1 MQSIVANGKL
11 GERLPIGP
19 NGLLVVSD
27 NMIPS
32 LERNA
37 LLAAVLA
44 NPDDDLPRLVFAD
57 WLDENG
63 DPDEARFIR
72 SQIALATL
80 PEWDPQ
86 AVVLRRTRPEWE
98 KNNTFR
104 RGFGHAIAAPT
115 LADLKQLMPSTLKVA
130 PIERLGLF
138 TATLAQ
144 WKTFVR
150 SPWLPNIREIDFE
163 SIGAPI
169 EAMRELCH
177 APGAAGIRALRF
189 RSCTSPALPEVLNR
203 LWRSLLG
210 DRLQTLELAQA
221 FGSDSSWFDDFMEA
235 FHVGGEKLKSLRLQS
250 MGFGDVNLNRF
261 LVSRAWVHVEQLS
274 IVDER
279 GQASVTYLGYKDC
292 WPALHTLRFDG
303 VNVNFHNPHS
313 LSTHLLPT
321 KLTVLDLSNSK
332 LHPEACQAL
341 AKAEHLAKLRI
352 VRFRHMGCDNWSV
365 RYLCHAKFWKNLVEL
380 DLSGNPIDENGA
392 KHLLKR
398 RPPEGLEL
406 LRLTPNFPD
415 SVGEALQE
423 HFRGRV
429 VFETGPVDSSRR
441 NDL

>member
-1 MQSIVANGKL
+1 MT
-11 GERLPIGP
+11 
-19 NGLLVVSD
+19 
-27 NMIPS
+27 PS
-32 LERNA
+32 LERAA

-44 NPDDDLPRLVFAD
+44 SRDDDLPRLVFAD

-98 KNNTFR
+98 KNSTFR
-104 RGFGHAIAAPT
+104 RGFGYAFAAPI
-115 LADLKQLMPSTLKVA
+115 LSDLQMVMRVVLPVA
-130 PIERLGLF
+130 PIERLGLY

-144 WKTFVR
+144 WKAFVR

-177 APGAAGIRALRF
+177 ASAAGGIRALRF

-203 LWRSLLG
+203 LWRSPLG
-210 DRLQTLELAQA
+210 DQLETLELAQA
-221 FGSDSSWFDDFMEA
+221 FGSDSSWFDDLLEA
-235 FHVGGEKLKSLRLQS
+235 FQVGGKKLKSLRLQS
-250 MGFGDVNLNRF
+250 MGFGDSNLFRF
-261 LVSRAWVHVEQLS
+261 LTSRAWIHLKELCV
-274 IVDER
+274 VDER
-279 GQASVTYLGYKDC
+279 GQTRLDYLGYPDC
-292 WPALHTLRFDG
+292 WPELHTLRFDG
-303 VNVNFHNPHS
+303 ANVNFHNPHTLTDS
-313 LSTHLLPT
+313 LLSPN
-321 KLTVLDLSNSK
+321 LTVLDLANSR
-332 LHPEACQAL
+332 LHPEACQSL

-352 VRFRHMGCDNWSV
+352 VRLRHMGCDNRGV
-365 RYLCHAKFWKNLVEL
+365 RYLCRAKFWKNLVEF

-398 RPPEGLEL
+398 RPPDGLEL

-415 SVGEALQE
+415 SVREALQE

-429 VFETGPVDSSRR
+429 VFETRPGDSSPRYIP
-441 NDL
+441 

>member
-19 NGLLVVSD
+19 NGLPVVS
-27 NMIPS
+27 NEMTPS
-32 LERNA
+32 LERDA

-104 RGFGHAIAAPT
+104 RGFGHAVAAPV
-115 LADLKQLMPSTLKVA
+115 LADLQRVMAVVMPAA
-130 PIERLGLF
+130 PIERLGLY

-144 WKTFVR
+144 WKAFVR
-150 SPWLPNIREIDFE
+150 SPWLPKIREIDFE

-177 APGAAGIRALRF
+177 ASGAVGIRALRF

-203 LWRSLLG
+203 LWRSPLG
-210 DRLQTLELAQA
+210 DQLETLELAQA
-221 FGSDSSWFDDFMEA
+221 FGSDSSWFDDFLEA
-235 FHVGGEKLKSLRLQS
+235 FQVGAEKLKSLRLQS
-250 MGFGDVNLNRF
+250 MGFGDSNLFHF
-261 LVSRAWVHVEQLS
+261 LTARAWVHLEELC

-279 GQASVTYLGYKDC
+279 GQASVGYLGYADC

-303 VNVNFHNPHS
+303 VNVNFHNPHT
-313 LSTHLLPT
+313 LSNNLLLHN
-321 KLTVLDLSNSK
+321 LTVLDLSNSR
-332 LHPEACQAL
+332 LHAEACQAL

-352 VRFRHMGCDNWSV
+352 VRLRHMGCDNRSV

-398 RPPEGLEL
+398 RPPDGLEL

-415 SVGEALQE
+415 SIREELQK
-423 HFRGRV
+423 HYHGRV
-429 VFETGPVDSSRR
+429 VFETGPVDSSPR
-441 NDL
+441 NTL